1 MSERIAGFSLPNKVY
16 GITVDLWGT
25 LFLDSNCITQLQ
37 NRRIELLE
45 SIHQSIS
52 FDFNMSAENY
62 FLSERSR
69 FQEYERNGIY
79 LPMQERIGYLTN
91 YKLSPNDIQIV
102 RQNLD
107 NIASQY
113 IPQINIPLVHR
124 LKKWKS
130 HLKIALISNTGM
142 IGADVIMS
150 YLQIYG
156 IDHLFDVI
164 LFSENTKL
172 CKPNRDIFFLAS
184 KKLGIPLGNLLHIG
198 DSRFFDYDA
207 ALNAGLN
214 ALLIN
219 DSSYYEFSKQ

>member
-91 YKLSPNDIQIV
+91 YKLS
-102 RQNLD
+102 
-107 NIASQY
+107 
-113 IPQINIPLVHR
+113 PQINIPLVHR